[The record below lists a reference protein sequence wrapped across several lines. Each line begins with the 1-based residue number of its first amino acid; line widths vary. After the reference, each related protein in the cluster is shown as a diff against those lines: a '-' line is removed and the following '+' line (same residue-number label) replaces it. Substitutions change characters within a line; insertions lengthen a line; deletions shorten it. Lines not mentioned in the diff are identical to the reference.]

1 MNSPDMPKRF
11 LDTTALE
18 TLRKTTDWNAV
29 CRVLGLERGGRRS
42 KGHDWWMRSPFSEDK
57 TASFHIKPADGVWYC
72 FSTRQ
77 GGGVI
82 ELIQRLEGLNCF
94 DAGEWLIDT
103 GCAPEPD
110 GVQISGEKK
119 NKPAKAT
126 KTVNAPIKQSL
137 LPSLS
142 GQGSHEEFTR
152 RGIGEKT
159 CRYLGCGLLEKGR
172 SRLKNRIVF
181 QVRGVERS
189 DEGLKPVILTHIGR
203 ATTPEQ
209 LEAGGKWLS
218 YKGFRKSAE
227 LYNLDKLLLDPV
239 AREQVRKTG
248 RVLIVEGAFDVA
260 MLVEAGVFNV
270 VAVMGSDLSDEI
282 RPRLDLIRE
291 KLNAPTLRLW
301 FDRDQAGAA
310 GQAVALEKLTGWDL
324 PAEAFDWEARFGADQ
339 IAIPDTITDPCEMS
353 VRQIQWLRA
362 QDII

>member
-1 MNSPDMPKRF
+1 MNSPEMAKRF

-29 CRVLGLERGGRRS
+29 CTVLGLERDENRS
-42 KGHDWWMRSPFSEDK
+42 KGRDWWMRSPFSEDK
-57 TASFHIKPADGVWYC
+57 TASFHIKPDDGIWYC

-82 ELIQRLEGLNCF
+82 ELIQKLEGLNCF
-94 DAGEWLIDT
+94 EAGDWLIET

-110 GVQISGEKK
+110 GVQISVERKKTPATTAEKS
-119 NKPAKAT
+119 
-126 KTVNAPIKQSL
+126 NAPIKQSL
-137 LPSLS
+137 LRNLS

-159 CRYLGCGLLEKGR
+159 CHYLGCGLLEKGR

-181 QVRGVERS
+181 QVRGVEQT

-209 LEAGGKWLS
+209 LKAGGKWLS

-227 LYNLDKLLLDPV
+227 LYNVDKLLLDPA

-260 MLVEAGVFNV
+260 MLVEAGVFNA
-270 VAVMGSDLSDEI
+270 VAVMGSDLSDEV
-282 RPRLDLIRE
+282 RPRLDLIRKE
-291 KLNAPTLRLW
+291 LNAPELRLW
-301 FDRDQAGAA
+301 FDRDKAGAA
-310 GQAVALEKLTGWDL
+310 GQVAALEKLEEWEM
-324 PAEAFDWEARFGADQ
+324 PAKAFDWDARFGADQ
-339 IAIPDTITDPCEMS
+339 VAIPDTITDPCDMS
-353 VRQIQWLRA
+353 ARQIEWLRA
-362 QDII
+362 QDLI